1 MFWIMAISPVFHNF
15 FGYYQNA
22 EKLPFLQK
30 FFVQYF
36 VAYAT
41 GFSALVYIIYRNS
54 MSEKKKKKDKKCL
67 FVRRRNTAYLAF

>member
-1 MFWIMAISPVFHNF
+1 MAILAVFHNF

-22 EKLPFLQK
+22 EKPPFLQK

-41 GFSALVYIIYRNS
+41 HFRPPVYIIYIKS
-54 MSEKKKKKDKKCL
+54 MSAPERQKDKKCL

>member
-1 MFWIMAISPVFHNF
+1 MAILAVFRNF
-15 FGYYQNA
+15 FRYYQNA

-41 GFSALVYIIYRNS
+41 GFSAPVYIIYRNS
-54 MSEKKKKKDKKCL
+54 MSAPQRQKDKKCL
-67 FVRRRNTAYLAF
+67 FVRRRNTAYFRF

>member
-1 MFWIMAISPVFHNF
+1 MAILAVFHNF

-22 EKLPFLQK
+22 EKLPFLQN

-41 GFSALVYIIYRNS
+41 VFRPPVYIIYIKS
-54 MSEKKKKKDKKCL
+54 MSPPQRQKDKKCL
-67 FVRRRNTAYLAF
+67 FVRHRNIAYFAF

>member
-1 MFWIMAISPVFHNF
+1 MAILAVFHNF

-22 EKLPFLQK
+22 EKMPFLQK

-41 GFSALVYIIYRNS
+41 GFWPLVYIIYKNS
-54 MSEKKKKKDKKCL
+54 MSALQRQKDKKCL
-67 FVRRRNTAYLAF
+67 FVRRRNIAYLRF

>member
-1 MFWIMAISPVFHNF
+1 MAILPVFHNF
-15 FGYYQNA
+15 FRYYQNA

-41 GFSALVYIIYRNS
+41 HFRPPVYIIYRKS
-54 MSEKKKKKDKKCL
+54 VSAPQRQKDKKCL
-67 FVRRRNTAYLAF
+67 FVRRRNMAYFAF

>member
-1 MFWIMAISPVFHNF
+1 MAILAVFHNF

-41 GFSALVYIIYRNS
+41 GFLAPVYIIYKNS
-54 MSEKKKKKDKKCL
+54 MSAPQRQKDKKCV
-67 FVRRRNTAYLAF
+67 FVRRRNIAYLAF

>member
-1 MFWIMAISPVFHNF
+1 MVILAVFRNF

-22 EKLPFLQK
+22 EKVPFLQN

-41 GFSALVYIIYRNS
+41 GFLALVYIIYRNS
-54 MSEKKKKKDKKCL
+54 MSAPQRQKDKNCL
-67 FVRRRNTAYLAF
+67 FVRRRNTAYFAF

>member
-1 MFWIMAISPVFHNF
+1 MAILAVFHNF
-15 FGYYQNA
+15 FRYYQNA

-41 GFSALVYIIYRNS
+41 RFRPPVYIIYRKS
-54 MSEKKKKKDKKCL
+54 VSALERQKDKKCL
-67 FVRRRNTAYLAF
+67 FVRHRNTAYFRF